1 MKKAKQLLSLVLALL
16 MLVGIP
22 MSASAAESTPFEL
35 LSVTVSGDYTLE
47 LKFNADVAPAT
58 VDIINAGNATA
69 GTSNKV
75 KAGIVWVLDDVDM
88 STGPHID
95 NFTVGTRLYG
105 TVAFGKTSDTLV
117 WTINAEHGAK
127 VSDLAGMQ
135 NNGYTRKFFL
145 FDDGNGGVGVP
156 GYIAGVLSAD
166 GRNLT
171 TPTPRAGQQN
181 EYLIADMIPMPAF
194 ELLSANALNDYQ
206 IELKFSEELADATL
220 SNYNAAHGYLGGLV
234 LASDEKIDGYYKRE
248 NEFSIAGTMA
258 FGETK
263 DTLIW
268 TVTNQTS
275 GNSIPNAL
283 KTWPKT
289 GYSVKFGF
297 KDNDCGNFGEGHI
310 GAILSASGRALKI
323 PAEHIRTGAG
333 QYEYTFIDII
343 PAPEFVLESAT
354 AINDYQIALK
364 FNEAL
369 NENVISKFNATYG
382 YLGGLVLVSNEKIA
396 NGYYERQNEFTVPG
410 TLTFGETNDTLLWT
424 LANYSGTQSISAI
437 VEAWTRD
444 GYTVK
449 FGFKDNDCA
458 NYGEGHI
465 GAILSAS
472 GKALTIPADYARP
485 GAGQYEYMFMDI
497 TSDSTFKLENATV
510 INDYQI
516 RLKFSENLRTEDFQG
531 KPWIEAVIN
540 DKKYAEIGVA
550 WCANALP
557 DPVPHL
563 NDVSTGRIAGTAV
576 VGETD
581 DTLIWTMA
589 DQTKTLSELM
599 QESKTGYTFKLYL
612 FDNNNG
618 AHGSGSIGMLQAQ
631 TVNGVEKPLPLPSE
645 FVRASYNEYM
655 FVDIDSFVGYEQGE
669 VIELQNKDYHF
680 MNADTGRTLT
690 VGGAEEFTIV
700 RVAEDSNLV
709 MLMVGDQY
717 VNLHTSPA
725 TLGAT
730 KYQYLLEA
738 CEYDRYRLLVTTD
751 LALADGDEGTSD
763 AASMA
768 YTYVPANIISGGWY
782 LTASGEDRPLRILPI
797 GDSITYGSNPDGF
810 AHGWRDTLSADLAD
824 KLDRVVFVG
833 SQTSKVSTV
842 DDATLYRHEGNPGWT
857 VSYVGA
863 SLNDIATG
871 VVDKYDPDVVLLMA
885 GINDMN
891 AWKSNGKSDAEALD
905 ILKTNYKK
913 LIEKLAANMEGDD
926 VIFCSTLT
934 PTANGD
940 KAYYATAVFEVFP
953 SWVKEWAAE
962 YPVVLN
968 DNYSAL
974 YGKDG
979 ICCSDNLHLSSV
991 GDALVAEQ
999 YAKSIMSYYNADGTT
1014 KSLQDKLNAAEG
1026 EIYLNGDVTVNELN
1040 VPANVTLDLNGHTL
1054 TAAYVNAIGTVKDS
1068 SEGKGGIAIAK
1079 NTADSNTLILMNNK
1093 QMALYDAA
1101 NGCYRF
1107 FTCTTKQL
1115 YKTDVCKF
1123 GFQIDMNQT
1132 GLALLKDA
1140 ANADIE
1146 LVSKLIVTVDGEQKL
1161 EKDYLFKAETIAD
1174 YATKKLADPDSNWAI
1189 ILTVIGFEKLSG
1201 NEITMTSTPSFRSST
1216 GVSLAPTV
1224 DATVAYTHTK

>member
-35 LSVTVSGDYTLE
+35 LSVTATGDYTLE
-47 LKFNADVAPAT
+47 LKFSEALADNVLSMHNQNTGFLAGIALVSDEKIDSYYARENETSIPGTLAFGETKDIVIWTVTNQTSGNSIPNVLNAWP
-58 VDIINAGNATA
+58 
-69 GTSNKV
+69 
-75 KAGIVWVLDDVDM
+75 KAGYSVM
-88 STGPHID
+88 FYFKD
-95 NFTVGTRLYG
+95 NNCGN
-105 TVAFGKTSDTLV
+105 FG
-117 WTINAEHGAK
+117 E
-127 VSDLAGMQ
+127 
-135 NNGYTRKFFL
+135 
-145 FDDGNGGVGVP
+145 
-156 GYIAGVLSAD
+156 GYIGAILSATGKALKIPAD
-166 GRNLT
+166 HIRKGAGQYEYT
-171 TPTPRAGQQN
+171 FMTITPR
-181 EYLIADMIPMPAF
+181 PAF
-194 ELLSANALNDYQ
+194 ELLSAKALNDYQ

-220 SNYNAAHGYLGGLV
+220 TKYNAANGYLGGLV
-234 LASDEKIDGYYKRE
+234 LVSDEKIDGYYKRE
-248 NEFSIAGTMA
+248 NEFTIAGTMA

-283 KTWPKT
+283 KTWPKA

-310 GAILSASGRALKI
+310 GAILSVSGRALEI
-323 PAEHIRTGAG
+323 PADFVRPGAG
-333 QYEYTFIDII
+333 QYEYMFKEII
-343 PAPEFVLESAT
+343 PVPDFVLESAT

-364 FNEAL
+364 FSEAL
-369 NENVISKFNATYG
+369 NENVISKFNANYG

-424 LANYSGTQSISAI
+424 LANYSGTQSISTI

-449 FGFKDNDCA
+449 FGFKDNNCA

-540 DKKYAEIGVA
+540 DLKYAEIGVA

-618 AHGSGSIGMLQAQ
+618 AHGTGSIGMLQAQ

-730 KYQYLLEA
+730 KYQYLLET

-751 LALADGDEGTSD
+751 LALADSDEGTENEVSI
-763 AASMA
+763 A
-768 YTYVPANIISGGWY
+768 YTYAPLNVISGGWC

-797 GDSITYGSNPDGF
+797 GDSITYGSVAAGETYN
-810 AHGWRDTLSADLAD
+810 HGWRDTLSADLAD

-857 VSYVGA
+857 VTQIGS
-863 SLNDIATG
+863 SLNNIAEG
-871 VVDKYDPDVVLLMA
+871 VASKYDPDVVLLMA
-885 GINDMN
+885 GINDMG
-891 AWKSNGKSDAEALD
+891 AYQSAGSPEYL
-905 ILKTNYKK
+905 ILERLKAAYKE
-913 LIEKLAANMEGDD
+913 LVGKLAANMEGDD
-926 VIFCSTLT
+926 VIFCSMLT
-934 PTANGD
+934 PTAYSSGVDNP
-940 KAYYATAVFEVFP
+940 KTVNSVFP

-962 YPVVLN
+962 GLPVALN
-968 DNYSAL
+968 DNYTDL
-974 YGKDG
+974 KDKTG
-979 ICCSDNLHLSSV
+979 VQCSDGLHLSSV

-999 YAKSIMSYYNADGTT
+999 YAKAVLGHYNADGTA

-1026 EIYLNGDVTVNELN
+1026 EIYLNGNVTVNELN
-1040 VPANVTLDLNGHTL
+1040 VPANVTLDINGHTL

-1079 NTADSNTLILMNNK
+1079 NTADSNTLILINNK